1 MMLGA
6 NEKVGFYSE
15 VDLTCDWSRPN
26 DDAKLIKVQHKANL
40 LMFLMSKD
48 DNLLLLTGGL
58 IFVILNS
65 KDFIP
70 EAVRNETPEFFAT
83 TD

>member
-15 VDLTCDWSRPN
+15 VDLSCDWSRPN

-70 EAVRNETPEFFAT
+70 
-83 TD
+83 